1 MSTLVTGSP
10 RTGTLERSRTA
21 VRPPRTATAPD
32 ESVRC
37 QRRRTMRLFAAGA
50 AGLVPWTVVMAVT
63 LPAEHQVHQWRLTWA
78 GFDVLL
84 IAALTTTAVLGRRRH
99 PAAIL
104 TALLTAVL
112 LICDAWFDVS
122 LDVGS
127 GDIWLS
133 AGMALFVE
141 LPVAAVLIHRA
152 YSVISSMPW
161 PPRPAATPP
170 PLPLPLPAEEGT
182 PAA

>member
-1 MSTLVTGSP
+1 MSTLVTGSVTGP
-10 RTGTLERSRTA
+10 VAVSLRGATRELARTPGR
-21 VRPPRTATAPD
+21 APGGD
-32 ESVRC
+32 DQVRC
-37 QRRRTMRLFAAGA
+37 QRRKMMRLFAAGA
-50 AGLVPWTVVMAVT
+50 AGMVPWTVVMAVT

-84 IAALTTTAVLGRRRH
+84 IAALATTAVLGRRRH
-99 PAAIL
+99 PAALL
-104 TALLTAVL
+104 TSLLTAVL

-141 LPVAAVLIHRA
+141 LPVAAVLIYRT
-152 YSVISSMPW
+152 YRVISAMTW
-161 PPRPAATPP
+161 PPRQATAA
-170 PLPLPLPAEEGT
+170 AEEST
-182 PAA
+182 SSM